1 MFEPLAELPDGV
13 IGFEGV
19 GEITP
24 DDFEKMLIPAIETAA
39 KAGKIRL
46 LFVLGE
52 RYKGFSAG
60 VVWEKAKM
68 RAEHIGAWERCAL
81 ATDIEWI
88 ERIVALLHFMM
99 PGNLKLFPIAALDAA
114 KAWVAGKD

>member
-1 MFEPLAELPDGV
+1 MFEPLADLPNGV
-13 IGFEGV
+13 IGFEAV
-19 GEITP
+19 GEVTP
-24 DDFEKMLIPAIETAA
+24 DDFESVLLPAIEAAA

-52 RYKGFSAG
+52 RYTGFKAG

-81 ATDIEWI
+81 VTDIEWI
-88 ERIVALLHFMM
+88 ERIVGLLHFML
-99 PGNLKLFPIAALDAA
+99 PGNLKLFPLAELDGA
-114 KAWVAGKD
+114 KAWVAG